1 MLKTPPPSAINK
13 SHNSTRQHLCGKKAF
28 LQIVREDREFLPEAQ
43 CNNNNNHTGP
53 SEGMSANEG

>member
-1 MLKTPPPSAINK
+1 MLKTLPAINK

-28 LQIVREDREFLPEAQ
+28 LQIVREDKEFLPEAE
-43 CNNNNNHTGP
+43 CNNNNNNHTGP